1 MSKSLDILM
10 AGLTA
15 GIVAYT
21 TYQLGLGG
29 TILGAVLGSMLYQI
43 IDHFIKEPVENVK
56 TQKVERE
63 IFYVFPLVIMLVI
76 EVIYLLSDIYS
87 SPDRIFFALES
98 FTGNNLFKF
107 MGIGLIIM
115 GLYPILQPKNINK
128 IYGYIL
134 LVIGAIKLLMGFA
147 DVKSP
152 VTMLYAPIYYQFND
166 IFSLV
171 VIIALGYVIVAIARE
186 SIQWYYKKEPDE
198 DKDIS
203 LGRDEDKDISLG
215 RDEDKDINSDQKK
228 DN

>member
-1 MSKSLDILM
+1 MSKSLDVLM

-29 TILGAVLGSMLYQI
+29 TILGAVLGSMLYQV
-43 IDHFIKEPVENVK
+43 IDHFIKEPVGNVK

-63 IFYVFPLVIMLVI
+63 IFYVFPLVVMLVI
-76 EVIYLLSDIYS
+76 EIIYLLSDIYS

-115 GLYPILQPKNINK
+115 GLYPIIQPENINR

-147 DVKSP
+147 DVKSS
-152 VTMLYAPIYYQFND
+152 VTMLYAPIFYQFND
-166 IFSLV
+166 LFSVV
-171 VIIALGYVIVAIARE
+171 VIVALGYVIVAIARE
-186 SIQWYYKKEPDE
+186 SIQWYYKKDEEEPNIYDE
-198 DKDIS
+198 IKDKIE
-203 LGRDEDKDISLG
+203 RK
-215 RDEDKDINSDQKK
+215 
-228 DN
+228 